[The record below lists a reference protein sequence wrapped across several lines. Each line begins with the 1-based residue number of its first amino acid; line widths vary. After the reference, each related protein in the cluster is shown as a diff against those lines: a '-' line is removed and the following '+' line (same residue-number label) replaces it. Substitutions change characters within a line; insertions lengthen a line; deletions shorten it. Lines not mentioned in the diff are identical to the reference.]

1 MTSTYTR
8 WMAIG
13 DSITQHGP
21 KESLGWRG
29 ETRGMAA
36 SSVASDYVHIL
47 LRMLQARDPG
57 NAKDL
62 KIVGRLGKLS
72 GGTVAQVGD
81 VLEELVAWDADLVT
95 IQLGENDRFAEIGSD
110 EFARRYRLLI
120 SGLLAK
126 NRKPLIICSGVWDPD
141 ASENPEEPGSYAAES
156 EPDVKDSIIKGICR
170 EHGLVFAPISH
181 AALRG
186 SCSGSGESV
195 GVRWHPNDKGMQA
208 YAEAFFEAI
217 NQGRSK

>member
-1 MTSTYTR
+1 MISTYAR

-36 SSVASDYVHIL
+36 TSIDSDYVHVL
-47 LRMLQARDPG
+47 LRMLQAHDPG

-62 KIVGRLGKLS
+62 KIVGRLGKLG

-95 IQLGENDRFAEIGSD
+95 VQLGENDRFDEIGPD
-110 EFARRYRLLI
+110 EFTRRYRLLI
-120 SGLLAK
+120 SGLLA
-126 NRKPLIICSGVWDPD
+126 NERQPLIVCSGVWDPE
-141 ASENPEEPGSYAAES
+141 AEENPQELGSYASES
-156 EPDVKDSIIKGICR
+156 EPAVKDSIIKEICR
-170 EHGLVFAPISH
+170 EHGLVFASISH
-181 AALRG
+181 AALQK
-186 SCSGSGESV
+186 SCSGDGVSG
-195 GVRWHPNDKGMQA
+195 GVRWHPNDEGMQA
-208 YAEAFFEAI
+208 YAEAFFAAI
-217 NQGRSK
+217 YQGRSK